1 MRFKPI
7 PPRYLNVLLVLA
19 VLMHYLMPVKIL
31 IRPAFAYLGIILIIL
46 GLTLN
51 LWAVRILS
59 GNQTTIDF
67 DKDPSDLVTN
77 GPFRISRNP
86 IYLSGVMASAGIAIF
101 LGSVITFVFPLMLLL
116 ILDRVYIP
124 AEEETLENM
133 FGDEYLTYKHRVRR
147 WL

>member
-1 MRFKPI
+1 
-7 PPRYLNVLLVLA
+7 
-19 VLMHYLMPVKIL
+19 MPVKIL
-31 IRPAFAYLGIILIIL
+31 IRPPYAYLGIILIIL

-67 DKDPSDLVTN
+67 DKGPSDLVTN

-133 FGDEYLTYKHRVRR
+133 FGDEYRTYKHRVRR

>member
-1 MRFKPI
+1 
-7 PPRYLNVLLVLA
+7 
-19 VLMHYLMPVKIL
+19 MPVKIL
-31 IRPAFAYLGIILIIL
+31 IRPPFAYLGIILIIL

-133 FGDEYLTYKHRVRR
+133 FGDEYRTYKHRVRR